1 MDYVLLLALIVAFYV
16 SWSIGS
22 NDETMAPLAGIGF
35 IDILMITVIG
45 GVSALI
51 GAITL
56 GQRVE
61 HTMGQEL
68 IVGSV
73 TSLEAL
79 IIVFSIATWVTLSSW
94 RGWPISTTHSAVGSA
109 VGMGLIKWGIQ
120 GVAWGRVLAI
130 MGAWVAS
137 PLVGLA
143 FSYLIAKVL
152 MRIIKSKIRGLV
164 NYVKAA
170 RLSAYT
176 LFALGVV
183 MSFIRGANDIGNA
196 TAFVNVQSGY
206 NPVVIRAL
214 IGVGMTFGLIILGRR
229 VLKSVGV
236 ELVELTPYRGLF
248 AQLCATFILFGGTWL
263 GLPLSSSHVL
273 VGSVVGVGLAENTW
287 VNFEKLLNIFFVWVF
302 TFVGAAGICIFI
314 YLSANLF

>member
-1 MDYVLLLALIVAFYV
+1 MDYVLLLAFIVAFYV

-35 IDILMITVIG
+35 IDILMITIIG
-45 GVSALI
+45 GISALL
-51 GAITL
+51 GAIIL

-61 HTMGQEL
+61 HTMGQE
-68 IVGSV
+68 IISGTI
-73 TSLEAL
+73 TSFEAL
-79 IIVFSIATWVTLSSW
+79 IIVFSIATWITISSW

-109 VGMGLIKWGIQ
+109 VGLGLIKWGIE
-120 GVAWGRVLAI
+120 GIAWARVLAI

-137 PLVGLA
+137 PFAGLA
-143 FSYLIAKVL
+143 FSYIMAKIL
-152 MRIIKSKIRGLV
+152 MGFIRNKIKGLV

-170 RLSAYT
+170 RLSAYI

-206 NPVVIRAL
+206 NPVLIRAL
-214 IGVGMTFGLIILGRR
+214 IGIGMTFGLIILGRR

-248 AQLCATFILFGGTWL
+248 AQLCATFILFGGTWI

-273 VGSVVGVGLAENTW
+273 VGSVVGVGLAEDTW
-287 VNFEKLLNIFFVWVF
+287 VNFKKLLNIFFIWIF
-302 TFVGAAGICIFI
+302 TFIGAAGICIFL
-314 YLSANLF
+314 YLSTSLF

>member
-176 LFALGVV
+176 LFALGVA

-248 AQLCATFILFGGTWL
+248 AQLCATFILFGGTWF

>member
-176 LFALGVV
+176 LFALGVA

-248 AQLCATFILFGGTWL
+248 AQLCATFILFGGT
-263 GLPLSSSHVL
+263 
-273 VGSVVGVGLAENTW
+273 
-287 VNFEKLLNIFFVWVF
+287 
-302 TFVGAAGICIFI
+302 
-314 YLSANLF
+314 